1 MPRRAAVAVLTLA
14 GIGALGWAAWAGRS
28 ARALPRDPG
37 LSVLLVTI
45 DTLRADALGCYGNA
59 RAETPWVDRLAGE
72 GVRFASAHAHNVV
85 TLPSHSNLL
94 SGRYPLEHG
103 VRDNTGF
110 RFPDATPTFAT
121 LLRDRG
127 LRTGAFV
134 SAFPLDARFGLARGF
149 DVYDDRIGGG
159 EWHGGFTMPERSG
172 IRTVAEAV
180 RWLGAP
186 GGKQSFAFVHVYEP
200 HFPYAPPEPFASRF
214 RDVPYQGEVAAADAA
229 LRPLLQPIVEAGPAA
244 RTLVVLTSD
253 HGEALGEHG
262 EATHGVFAYEA
273 TLHVPLV
280 FWAPGLLRP
289 RVVEEP
295 VRHVDVLPTVLDLL
309 GVALPAGLE
318 GRSLRPLLAGRALDA
333 QPSYFE
339 ALSSSLNRGWAPLH
353 GVSESGLKYID
364 VPIPELYDLRAD
376 PGETRNLL
384 PSRPHDVGRLRER
397 LASLRGKDKGVARV
411 AESQETVER
420 LRALGYATG
429 AANAK
434 AAYGASDDPK
444 NLVALDGMM
453 DQMLGLFRA
462 GDVDRALGV
471 GRELVRRRPDME
483 VAHLQIAYLERAR
496 GDLPAAIAALRR
508 AVALRPADPE
518 AVSLLGIYL
527 TEAGREGEAAAFL
540 EPYAKA
546 ERPDLD
552 VLTAYGMALASTGRR
567 REALAV
573 FERARGEHPTNAM
586 VLVNLGTVLLMEG
599 DVAGARQAFEA
610 ALDVDPNVARAH
622 NSLGVIAA
630 REGRVAE
637 AIERWKR
644 AAELNPEDYQTLF
657 NLGSTLWGAGRKDEA
672 RPYLEAYLREAP
684 AALEA
689 RDIARVR
696 ALLGPGEARR

>member
-1 MPRRAAVAVLTLA
+1 
-14 GIGALGWAAWAGRS
+14 
-28 ARALPRDPG
+28 
-37 LSVLLVTI
+37 
-45 DTLRADALGCYGNA
+45 
-59 RAETPWVDRLAGE
+59 
-72 GVRFASAHAHNVV
+72 
-85 TLPSHSNLL
+85 
-94 SGRYPLEHG
+94 
-103 VRDNTGF
+103 
-110 RFPDATPTFAT
+110 
-121 LLRDRG
+121 
-127 LRTGAFV
+127 
-134 SAFPLDARFGLARGF
+134 
-149 DVYDDRIGGG
+149 
-159 EWHGGFTMPERSG
+159 
-172 IRTVAEAV
+172 
-180 RWLGAP
+180 
-186 GGKQSFAFVHVYEP
+186 
-200 HFPYAPPEPFASRF
+200 
-214 RDVPYQGEVAAADAA
+214 
-229 LRPLLQPIVEAGPAA
+229 
-244 RTLVVLTSD
+244 VVLTSD

-289 RVVEEP
+289 RVIEEP

-309 GVALPAGLE
+309 GIEPPAGLA
-318 GRSLRPLLAGRALDA
+318 GRSVRPLLAGRPVEA
-333 QPSYFE
+333 QPSYLE

-353 GVSESGLKYID
+353 GVAERGLKYID
-364 VPIPELYDLRAD
+364 LPIPELYDLRAD
-376 PGETRNLL
+376 PGETHNLV
-384 PSRPHDVGRLRER
+384 PSRPEDVGRLRER
-397 LASLRGKDKGVARV
+397 LASLREKDKGVARV
-411 AESQETVER
+411 AESRETVER

-429 AANAK
+429 AAQAK
-434 AAYGASDDPK
+434 ATYGTEDDPK

-453 DQMLGLFRA
+453 DQMLGLFHA
-462 GDVDRALGV
+462 GDVGRALEV

-508 AVALRPADPE
+508 AVSLRPTDPE

-527 TEAGREGEAAAFL
+527 TEAGRVGEAVAFL

-567 REALAV
+567 REALGI
-573 FERARGEHPTNAM
+573 FERARAEHPTNAM
-586 VLVNLGTVLLMEG
+586 VLVNVGTVLLMDG
-599 DVAGARQAFEA
+599 DVVRARQAFEA
-610 ALDVDPNVARAH
+610 ALDVDPDVARAH

-630 REGRVAE
+630 REGRLPE

-657 NLGSTLWGAGRKDEA
+657 NLGSTLWGAGRRDEA
-672 RPYLEAYLREAP
+672 RPYLEAYLHAAP